1 MAWNLVIC
9 RPIGEFKIMSG
20 KDLEDYSADIL
31 IVDDTPAN
39 LDLLSGMLRG
49 SGYRVRP
56 VPNGRLALM
65 AAANQVPDLIL
76 LDINMPEMDGFEV
89 CRRFKADPN
98 LQGIPI
104 IFISALSDTQD
115 KVTAFKAGGV
125 DYVTK
130 PFQFEEVEA
139 RVENHVKLRRLQREL
154 EAQNGKLEASYVKL
168 KELEGMRDSLTHMI
182 VHDMRSP
189 LTSVNCFLEVIR
201 MKAEGV
207 LDEKALGYL
216 AKVDNQV
223 SSVVNMVNDVLDVSR
238 LEGDQMPVEI
248 EEDLVGAILRDA
260 KEAAGLD
267 MERVVLREDH
277 FDARVKCDARVIRRV
292 VSNILGNGLKFTPA
306 PGTVDVFV
314 ADAGDQVI
322 VNICDHGPG
331 IPDAFRDKVFDKFFQ
346 TEDGRK
352 RKEFTSGLGLA
363 FCKMAVEA
371 HGQAIAVDSVVGEG
385 SRFYFSLDKASAS
398 GEIKGNSAR
407 GIQKS
412 ELVVG

>member
-1 MAWNLVIC
+1 
-9 RPIGEFKIMSG
+9 MSD
-20 KDLEDYSADIL
+20 KVFEDYSADIL

-89 CRRFKADPN
+89 CRRFKADEH
-98 LQGIPI
+98 LLGVPI

-125 DYVTK
+125 DYITK

-154 EAQNGKLEASYVKL
+154 ESQNGKLEASYVKL

-189 LTSVNCFLEVIR
+189 LTSVNCFLEVIK

-216 AKVDNQV
+216 AKVDKQV

-238 LEGDQMPVEI
+238 LEGGQMPVEI
-248 EEDLVGAILRDA
+248 EEDSLGDILRDA
-260 KEAAGLD
+260 REAAGLD
-267 MERVVLREDH
+267 MQRVVLDEGRGDV
-277 FDARVKCDARVIRRV
+277 RVRCDGRVIRRV
-292 VSNILGNGLKFTPA
+292 VSNIVGNALKFTPA
-306 PGTVDVFV
+306 PKTVDVFV
-314 ADAGDQVI
+314 TDAEDQVI
-322 VNICDHGPG
+322 VSIQDRGPG
-331 IPDAFRDKVFDKFFQ
+331 IPEAFRDKVFDKFFQ

-363 FCKMAVEA
+363 FCKMAIDA
-371 HGQAIAVDSVVGEG
+371 HGQVIAVDSVVGEG
-385 SRFYFSLDKASAS
+385 SRFYFSLEKVSFPGQSQGSAM
-398 GEIKGNSAR
+398 GDRQHADTVIG
-407 GIQKS
+407 
-412 ELVVG
+412 